1 MPTKNELA
9 RNKLG
14 LAAAKKLEAAAE
26 ALHAYRMACLECDD
40 HAAQHDRRKS
50 LVGEMLETSAWLEGC
65 CHSVGS
71 SRLSLSS

>member
-1 MPTKNELA
+1 MARSTPEQA

-14 LAAAKKLEAAAE
+14 LVAAKKMEAAAE

-50 LVGEMLETSAWLEGC
+50 LVGELQEMAAWLEGC
-65 CHSVGS
+65 CK
-71 SRLSLSS
+71 